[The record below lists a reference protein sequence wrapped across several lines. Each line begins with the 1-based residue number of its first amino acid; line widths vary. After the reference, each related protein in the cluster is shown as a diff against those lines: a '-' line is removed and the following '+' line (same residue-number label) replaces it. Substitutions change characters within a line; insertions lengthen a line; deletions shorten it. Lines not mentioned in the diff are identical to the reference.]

1 MAKALKVVGVVVGVV
16 AIVASAGA
24 LLAPAA
30 AATATTA
37 ATAGGFLGMSA
48 ATLGTIGMVAS
59 LAGGVLSMATA
70 LFAPKP
76 SFSGGGNPLS
86 FTTNPQSGLPYCIG
100 RTRMSG
106 LRIHADTYDGLSYKS
121 EGKDDILAFAVM
133 LSAGGEIEEIESFC
147 ADKEVITFDPTTGM
161 GTGSWTDWMAQKVS
175 LGLSGVSAL
184 ALAFGGAFTPG
195 WTANHQLSGITH
207 ALWSLRG
214 DPKGEHYGA
223 GVPEP
228 EWVGKWVKV
237 YDPRKDSTYP
247 GGSGTHRAL
256 DESTYEWSANPF
268 LHGLTWALG
277 RWQNGKRTVGIGAPV
292 SNIRVADFVEGA
304 NIADANGWEAGGV
317 EWSTEPKW
325 STLKR
330 MLQAGGGEPTMTGA
344 MIGCRVNAP
353 RVSIATVTA
362 TDLMD
367 SGSFPTTR
375 SRRDRFNTVIPR
387 FRSEDHEWAVISGAP
402 ISIPAYVTEDRGQRT
417 KEIDFP
423 LVQSEA
429 GGAGLAQV
437 GQLAAYEIVN
447 SREAGPWQFTV
458 GPKFVGVKTGDVIT
472 LDIPDEDI
480 AAQPVLIRSRR
491 IDPAT
496 GKITFEAETE
506 TDAKHDFALG
516 KTAVPPPSYTP
527 TPPDL
532 TPPTPSDAL
541 WSIDAELV
549 DNAPAVVIAGACEFP
564 GADAVLIEYRKVGET
579 DWQTMP
585 KSEASAPVNLVISPV
600 DPETDYEA
608 RLAYQSGS
616 RIGGWLD
623 LGPVTTLPNPATDA
637 VANFNA
643 RNDRNPS
650 TPNAPW
656 LPGGGAAIDHVTNTD
671 GSVDISFEWGYT
683 SPAGDDDC
691 FEVMVRA
698 STSSAP
704 YTAGNTPGEED
715 RRTVPIDKT
724 AIFLMGVNPTAW
736 YTFAARTVRVVDPD
750 VWDAWAAGYPA
761 LAATTVKPNI
771 VSAWTQ
777 SAVSGEN
784 PYRPASNASFSGDLA
799 GTIYG
804 GSMSAAS
811 LFTNATRAANAINS
825 DYTISGGKVITSSV
839 ATDAINNASY
849 AKLLTLVGM
858 AASDHYQEL
867 AFGSSFDVSAGTLV
881 VEEIVPI
888 QLSVTDPNPGDVF
901 SVTFKTKIENNA
913 APGTYLHSDDV
924 ILEERWDGAAA
935 TGTFD
940 LARRIISFHWQY
952 TGLSAGTYQVGI
964 DVTTDSVTSAYLP
977 RFRYI
982 KAEDM
987 RAIK

>member
-1 MAKALKVVGVVVGVV
+1 MAKALKVVGTVVAVV
-16 AIVASAGA
+16 AIAASAVATFGA
-24 LLAPAA
+24 SLGISAAAVATASTVATYAGLAA
-30 AATATTA
+30 AA
-37 ATAGGFLGMSA
+37 
-48 ATLGTIGMVAS
+48 IG
-59 LAGGVLSMATA
+59 LAGAA
-70 LFAPKP
+70 LIPKP
-76 SFSGGGNPLS
+76 SFSNGGNPLS
-86 FTTNPQSGLPYCIG
+86 FQTNPQSGLPYCIG

-133 LSAGGEIEEIESFC
+133 LSAGGEIEEIESFR
-147 ADKEVITFDPTTGM
+147 ADKEVVTFNPTTGM
-161 GTGSWTDWMAQKVS
+161 GTGSMTDWMAQKVS

-195 WTANHQLSGITH
+195 WGPNHQLSGITH

-214 DPKGEHYGA
+214 DPKGEHFGA

-256 DESTYEWSANPF
+256 DESTYGWSANPA
-268 LHGLTWALG
+268 LHALTWALG
-277 RWQNGKRTVGIGAPV
+277 RWQNGKRTLGIGAPIA
-292 SNIRVADFVEGA
+292 NIRVAEFVEAA
-304 NIADANGWEAGGV
+304 NVADANDWRCGGV
-317 EWSTEPKW
+317 EWSTDAKW

-330 MLQAGGGEPTMTGA
+330 MLQAGGAEPTMTGA
-344 MIGCRVNAP
+344 MIGCRVNTP
-353 RVSIATVTA
+353 RVSIATVTG
-362 TDLMD
+362 DNLLD
-367 SGSFPTTR
+367 SLSFSTTR

-387 FRSEDHEWAVISGAP
+387 FRSEDHDWEVISGSPVAVAEY
-402 ISIPAYVTEDRGQRT
+402 ITEDGAPRT

-423 LVQSEA
+423 LVQAE
-429 GGAGLAQV
+429 GGVGLEQA

-447 SREAGPWQFTV
+447 SREAGPIRFTV
-458 GPKFVGVKTGDVIT
+458 GPQFVGVKTGDVIT
-472 LDIPDEDI
+472 LDVPDEGLD
-480 AAQPVLIRSRR
+480 AQPVLIRSRS

-496 GKITFEAETE
+496 FKITFEAETE

-516 KTAVPPPSYTP
+516 KTTTPPPTYTP
-527 TPPDL
+527 SPPDL
-532 TPPTPSDAL
+532 TPPTPSGAL

-608 RLAYQSGS
+608 RLAYQSGN
-616 RIGGWLD
+616 RIGGWLE
-623 LGPVTTLPNPATDA
+623 LGPVTTLPNPASDA

-698 STSSAP
+698 STSNAP
-704 YTAGNTPGEED
+704 YTAGSSPGEED

-724 AIFLMGVNPTAW
+724 AIFLLGVNPTAW